1 MRISDWSSDVCSSDL
16 AIIAYPGGIKGIG
29 HVHDVM
35 ADETIAA
42 FLDRIETDEILP
54 IVPPVPGQDLDDYKR
69 LILDRFAN
77 PEIADT
83 AQRLCFDGSNRQQ
96 IGRASCRERGCQYV

>member
-1 MRISDWSSDVCSSDL
+1 MKIRTLNGGL
-16 AIIAYPGGIKGIG
+16 AIIAYPGGIKRIG

-42 FLDRIETDEILP
+42 FLDRSETDETLP

-83 AQRLCFDGSNRQQ
+83 AQRLRSEERRVGKACVST
-96 IGRASCRERGCQYV
+96 CRSRWVPYH